1 MPATALD
8 DLAGA
13 RITTARRAV
22 LPGDGATAGS
32 TGPLEL
38 VFDYTRAR
46 TLRASPGGG
55 LQVELGPWRAPAG
68 PARWELADV
77 AAEGVGTLRGATVV
91 GVEWEHDGTGTP
103 VGVRVLLAH
112 GGQLAVRAAG
122 GDLHV
127 RAEHRS

>member
-22 LPGDGATAGS
+22 LPGDGATAAA

-46 TLRASPGGG
+46 TLRASSGGG
-55 LQVELGPWRAPAG
+55 LDVELGPWRAPAG
-68 PARWELADV
+68 PGRWELADV
-77 AAEGVGTLRGATVV
+77 PADGAGTLRGATVLD
-91 GVEWEHDGTGTP
+91 VEWEHDGTGTP

-112 GGQLAVRAAG
+112 GGQLAVRAVG

-127 RAEHRS
+127 QAEHRS